1 MSPKRRVA
9 VVAGIFAALGIGV
22 SIAIIA
28 IGGGICFGC
37 PTILDPPGPED
48 IWVVGS
54 NIHDGTALEYSLT
67 SIGTV
72 SSLDS
77 ADVSMTFREFGDNWN
92 VTFAV
97 TNGTSPEFIDTI
109 TMSKGLTREGHI
121 DESFVPY
128 LEPIQ
133 SSIFAVRD
141 MEYGDRDKYLVV
153 GAPWNTIFYKASE
166 VIVRV
171 TAEEKIQTPAGT
183 FDAFV
188 LSYELGDRMSKI
200 WMVSHLPLPA
210 KAEVY
215 DTDDN
220 LQYRFELMDV
230 SGVDPPAIPAESG
243 L

>member
-22 SIAIIA
+22 SVVIIA
-28 IGGGICFGC
+28 IGGGFCPGC
-37 PTILDPPGPED
+37 PTPIDPPGPED

-67 SIGTV
+67 SVGTV

-77 ADVSMTFREFGDNWN
+77 ANVSMTFKESGDNWD
-92 VTFAV
+92 VTFAI
-97 TNGTSPEFIDTI
+97 TNGTSPEFIETI
-109 TMSKGLTREGHI
+109 TMSKRLTREGQI
-121 DESFVPY
+121 DESFMPY

-141 MEYGDRDKYLVV
+141 MEYGNRDKYLVV
-153 GAPWNTIFYKASE
+153 GAPWNTIFYKASQ
-166 VIVRV
+166 VTVRV
-171 TAEEKIQTPAGT
+171 TAEERIQTPAGT

-188 LSYELGDRMSKI
+188 LSYELGDKISKI

-220 LQYRFELMDV
+220 LQYRFELVDV
-230 SGVDPPAIPAESG
+230 SGVDPPAIPAESA